1 VPVDWKEV
9 EKHIEPVEL
18 KGSGMYSPWSFAEK
32 DDILLDRSER
42 NAENNRQSGEGHGI
56 RDSREGHGNRDSREG
71 HVNRDSR
78 EGYG

>member
-1 VPVDWKEV
+1 M

-42 NAENNRQSGEGHGI
+42 NAENNRKSGEGHVNKE
-56 RDSREGHGNRDSREG
+56 SRGGDGS
-71 HVNRDSR
+71 RDSR
-78 EGYG
+78 EGYGQPDKQR